1 MLNRRGWRPCWPR
14 RKAAIERIATSDL
27 LVFIAINRVG
37 VFPAASLST
46 SWIADGVHGFPSFFG
61 VFFIGVF
68 SG

>member
-1 MLNRRGWRPCWPR
+1 MPYR
-14 RKAAIERIATSDL
+14 AAIERIATSDL

-37 VFPAASLST
+37 VFSAASLAT

-61 VFFIGVF
+61 VFFIEVF